1 MLTLDELCTQQRIN
15 RVDFVKVDVEGAE
28 LAVLHG
34 GSDMLARRRPT
45 LLLEI
50 EARHL
55 AKYHT
60 DPVDVTDWLAERGY
74 GMRTWRNGDWHAI
87 DRVTTASRNYLFTHP
102 DRLS

>member
-1 MLTLDELCTQQRIN
+1 MKKWSEVRARARLDEQQ
-15 RVDFVKVDVEGAE
+15 VAE
-28 LAVLHG
+28 H
-34 GSDMLARRRPT
+34 RRRPT

-50 EARHL
+50 EARHR